1 MQPPRGIS
9 IQLAP
14 ADDEPGPVELR
25 VQPNG
30 SVRAGPHELDQ
41 GSDTRVVNGWSVRVR
56 GPEEPLTWSG
66 PELLIFASASTEGGR
81 MRCPLPTDEGKVVVL
96 GRSRRACD
104 VVVPDEHVS
113 RVHLRITAHAG
124 GHTVEDSQ
132 SRWGTQI
139 NGRKLVEPHTLAHG
153 DEIRLGTS
161 TIRYVTRWDE
171 AAFQPVGVA
180 RSELPEHTM
189 GGETLAMPS
198 DFIVEHVERP
208 RSRTNI
214 PAPVARQTVP
224 PLWIGI
230 GIGITMALI
239 AMIIWT
245 MVTWLWPSV

>member
-1 MQPPRGIS
+1 MHPPRGIS

-41 GSDTRVVNGWSVRVR
+41 GSDTRVVNGWSIRVR
-56 GPEEPLTWSG
+56 GPDEPLTWSG
-66 PELLIFASASTEGGR
+66 PELLIFASDSPEGGR
-81 MRCPLPTDEGKVVVL
+81 MRCPLPTDDGKVVVL

-113 RVHLRITAHAG
+113 RVHLRITAQSG
-124 GHTVEDSQ
+124 GHVVEDSQ

-139 NGRKLVEPHTLAHG
+139 NGRKLVERHTLAHG

-161 TIRYVTRWDE
+161 TLRYVTRWDE
-171 AAFQPVGVA
+171 AAF
-180 RSELPEHTM
+180 LPISSSRAQSVEQTI
-189 GGETLAMPS
+189 GAETLALPTE
-198 DFIVEHVERP
+198 FVVENVQRP
-208 RSRTNI
+208 RTRSNV
-214 PAPVARQTVP
+214 PAPVTRQAVP

-239 AMIIWT
+239 AMVIWT
-245 MVTWLWPSV
+245 LVTWLWPSA